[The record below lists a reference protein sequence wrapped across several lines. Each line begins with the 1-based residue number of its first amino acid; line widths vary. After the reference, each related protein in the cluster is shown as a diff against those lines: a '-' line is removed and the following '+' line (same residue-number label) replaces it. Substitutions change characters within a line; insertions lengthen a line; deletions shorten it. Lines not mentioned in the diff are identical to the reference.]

1 MKGGL
6 YMKLYELME
15 KYPNTIGTI
24 FGFIMFLYWAGRGH
38 IVLSLIAAGLVI
50 LCGHGAQKE
59 LK

>member
-1 MKGGL
+1 
-6 YMKLYELME
+6 MKLYELME